1 MIFDIML
8 PVTLFLVTL
17 ATIFTFE
24 KCEKKFKTLLEEK
37 TLNIKD
43 VILLVIVMGVIV
55 TLMATIM
62 IFIPQMAFVA
72 VFLFAFSLLMFT
84 FTYVISSKWHIAIIP
99 PLTFLALYLTLSG
112 IWFGENIVWELVLM
126 NLYAVILA
134 VMITAYIGSMF
145 TWKTT
150 MVFAVLLTLMDIV
163 QVLYTRHMV
172 IAAGHIVNLKLPM
185 FIRTPTIPPIYYKE
199 SWVHL
204 SLGVGD
210 LFFAGLLT
218 TQTLRRFGKKKAI
231 TTIVAISLVFFI
243 FETFMLNYW
252 LEGLPGTLPIILG
265 WGIVNGILELQ
276 RAKR

>member
-1 MIFDIML
+1 
-8 PVTLFLVTL
+8 
-17 ATIFTFE
+17 
-24 KCEKKFKTLLEEK
+24 
-37 TLNIKD
+37 
-43 VILLVIVMGVIV
+43 
-55 TLMATIM
+55 
-62 IFIPQMAFVA
+62 
-72 VFLFAFSLLMFT
+72 
-84 FTYVISSKWHIAIIP
+84 
-99 PLTFLALYLTLSG
+99 
-112 IWFGENIVWELVLM
+112 
-126 NLYAVILA
+126 
-134 VMITAYIGSMF
+134 
-145 TWKTT
+145 
-150 MVFAVLLTLMDIV
+150 
-163 QVLYTRHMV
+163 MV